1 MMFSEL
7 IVAKCQQ
14 HFLLNI
20 ESQNQKLHI
29 SLSFQTSLQLKTEN
43 FLHKQLSQLN
53 KITSK
58 SKEIFLVA
66 KLHEKQE
73 KEVPWCMF
81 CGTIE

>member
-1 MMFSEL
+1 MFSEL

-20 ESQNQKLHI
+20 ESQKQKLHI

-66 KLHEKQE
+66 KPHKKQE